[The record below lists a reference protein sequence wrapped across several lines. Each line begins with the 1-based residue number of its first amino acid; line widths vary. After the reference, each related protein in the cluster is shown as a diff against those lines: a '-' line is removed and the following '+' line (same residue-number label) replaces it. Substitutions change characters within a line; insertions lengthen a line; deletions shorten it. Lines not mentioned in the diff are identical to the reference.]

1 MYLSASSNRV
11 HIYTG
16 IYACVLW
23 CIPFSVLYVYLY
35 QSAELRECK
44 NVKLNLA
51 RPSRH
56 YLDIKRSYFSP
67 YLHYSRLDTY
77 ILAPSITR
85 LLFYTRADRR
95 QTHGRIICRGC
106 ARCGGGRDGN
116 KIGTTTT
123 TTTMVSEATEP
134 ASQPGGSQASINSS
148 EMYSCKQAWTSKN
161 THRRIYDV
169 FVRKS
174 RRIPNWCCCWKTCII
189 PCRSPGILNHD

>member
-1 MYLSASSNRV
+1 MYPIQCPV
-11 HIYTG
+11 
-16 IYACVLW
+16 C
-23 CIPFSVLYVYLY
+23 VYLY

-67 YLHYSRLDTY
+67 YLHYSRPDTY

-106 ARCGGGRDGN
+106 ARSGGGWE
-116 KIGTTTT
+116 
-123 TTTMVSEATEP
+123 SEGMGVVTRSVLLPLLLLWCQRQQNQLASQEAVKP
-134 ASQPGGSQASINSS
+134 ASTARRCIVVSRLEQA
-148 EMYSCKQAWTSKN
+148 Q
-161 THRRIYDV
+161 THTQTYIR
-169 FVRKS
+169 
-174 RRIPNWCCCWKTCII
+174 CI
-189 PCRSPGILNHD
+189 RA